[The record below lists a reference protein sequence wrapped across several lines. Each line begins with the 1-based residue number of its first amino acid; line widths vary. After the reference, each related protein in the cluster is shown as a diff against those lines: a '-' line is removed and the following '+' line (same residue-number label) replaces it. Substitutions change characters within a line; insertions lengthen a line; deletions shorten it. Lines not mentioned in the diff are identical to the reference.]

1 MNKLHHIRSTSKQSA
16 IAEPI
21 ILRKGEKSRL
31 VFKPEIVDNK
41 KNPSACVKGTFIFQV
56 KGIKEEWSD
65 YKTLDLTRLRKGEW
79 VKLQLKSGEL
89 LTLITAL
96 DDFYNI
102 YEKYGIVR
110 GEKDVIITDANI
122 KTVVVEMLSSD
133 VNLKRVF
140 AEGGPELIIK
150 TIEWL
155 GNSDDSKEI
164 IEKLK
169 KLEISTIARVNSIL
183 GLSQLKKVLEIWNGN
198 QTNPDEEFWQQLF
211 TANAWTISQVFSF
224 PMVILEDKAYLGGKE
239 ISNRGGNIVD
249 FIFKNKLTKNTILV
263 EIKTPM
269 TPIIAS
275 EYRGTYCLHS
285 EFTGP
290 VNQLLNYK
298 DELQKTFYTLTRGE
312 EANYSVFNPRC
323 LLVVGSISNE
333 DIKGQKLKAF
343 DLFRNDQR
351 NVDIIT
357 YDELFEK
364 VDGLIKILEDEY

>member
-1 MNKLHHIRSTSKQSA
+1 MRSGK
-16 IAEPI
+16 
-21 ILRKGEKSRL
+21 KSRL

-41 KNPSACVKGTFIFQV
+41 KNPKACVKGTFAFQV
-56 KGIKEEWSD
+56 KGLSEEWSD

-79 VKLQLKSGEL
+79 IRLQLKSGEL
-89 LTLITAL
+89 LALITAL

-102 YEKYGIVR
+102 YERYGIVR
-110 GEKDVIITDANI
+110 GEKDVLITDANI
-122 KTVVVEMLSSD
+122 KTVIDKLLSSD

-140 AEGGPELIIK
+140 AEGGPELVTK

-155 GNSDDSKEI
+155 GNSSVSTEI
-164 IEKLK
+164 IERLRR
-169 KLEISTIARVNSIL
+169 LDISTIERVNSIL
-183 GLSQLKKVLEIWNGN
+183 GLSQLKKVLEIWRDNK
-198 QTNPDEEFWQQLF
+198 TNPDEDFWQEF
-211 TANAWTISQVFSF
+211 FEVNAWTISQVFSA

-239 ISNRGGNIVD
+239 ISNRGGTIVD
-249 FIFKNKLTKNTILV
+249 FIFKNRLTKNTILV

-275 EYRGTYCLHS
+275 EYRGTYSLHG

-298 DELQKTFYTLTRGE
+298 DELQKSFYTLAHGE
-312 EANYSVFNPRC
+312 ATSYSVFNPRC
-323 LLVVGSISNE
+323 LLVVGSLSNE
-333 DIKGQKLKAF
+333 NIRGRKLKVF

-364 VDGLIKILEDEY
+364 VESLIKILEYEN